1 MVGSFQLVVT
11 RGDED
16 STVLTD
22 RIALKYY
29 IQNETF
35 DVYIEEFC

>member
-1 MVGSFQLVVT
+1 MVGSYQLIVT
-11 RGDED
+11 LTIRN
-16 STVLTD
+16 SAVLTD
-22 RIALKYY
+22 RIAVKYY